1 MPSSALK
8 SLKKGIKRENN
19 PFELKHSKSK
29 HAIFNKKVRGDKGKP
44 ALARKRGIEKR
55 QQTIGQELKKK
66 SSNFHDKRFGE
77 FTNMSMQDKLMTRNR
92 LIAEK
97 NLDQSENMNFETL
110 THSGKSLDAIDAFQD
125 GGLERVDDSD
135 SGELPMEVV
144 QNVHFG
150 GFEGKSKNEVYQEI
164 IQKSKMH
171 KLERKMAKEAD
182 EELTREV
189 DNQLLDIRDLLT
201 TNSSSAN
208 LPPVRRYAD
217 GSFRN
222 EEDYDRYVKE
232 LIYEKRAQATD
243 RLKTEEEVALEEK
256 AKLEKLEMERLER
269 MKGQYLKGSDK
280 RVSQADDL
288 DDGLYIQDEKPF
300 EQPLVYQDGKLVNN
314 EIFFKS
320 AKKQKAEIEEGLE
333 DDDESEG
340 DEESLTDSD
349 EGLTESETVEEDHS
363 SDEESAEP
371 VKAQDMVETHVEDTN
386 SLPFTFDAPTSLDG
400 FRNLIK
406 DRSQNDIDTII
417 QRIRVLYH
425 KRLHVDNKQK
435 LEV

>member
-8 SLKKGIKRENN
+8 ALKKGVKRENN

-29 HAIFNKKVRGDKGKP
+29 HSIFNKKVRGDKGKP

-55 QQTIGQELKKK
+55 QQTIGQELKGKNSK
-66 SSNFHDKRFGE
+66 FSDKRFGE
-77 FTNMSMQDKLMTRNR
+77 LSNMSMQDKLMIRNR
-92 LIAEK
+92 RIAEK
-97 NLDQSENMNFETL
+97 NLVSESLNFETL
-110 THSGKSLDAIDAFQD
+110 THSGKSLDTIDAFKD
-125 GGLERVDDSD
+125 GGLEKVDDSD
-135 SGELPMEVV
+135 SGELPKEVV
-144 QNVHFG
+144 QNIHFG

-171 KLERKMAKEAD
+171 KLQRKMAKEAD

-189 DNQLLDIRDLLT
+189 DDQLLDIRGLLT

-208 LPPVRRYAD
+208 LPPVRRFAD

-232 LIYEKRAQATD
+232 LIYDKRAQATD
-243 RLKTEEEVALEEK
+243 RLKTEEELALEEK
-256 AKLEKLEMERLER
+256 SKLEKLELERLER
-269 MKGQYLKGSDK
+269 MKGQSLKGGDK

-288 DDGLYIQDEKPF
+288 DDGLYIQNENSF

-320 AKKQKAEIEEGLE
+320 TKKQKAEIEEGLE
-333 DDDESEG
+333 DDESEG
-340 DEESLTDSD
+340 DDESLAESD
-349 EGLTESETVEEDHS
+349 EGLTESETAEEDLS
-363 SDEESAEP
+363 CDEEDPEAIEHLG
-371 VKAQDMVETHVEDTN
+371 MVEIDVDDKN
-386 SLPFTFDAPTSLDG
+386 SLPYTFDAPNSLDE
-400 FRNLIK
+400 FRDLIK
-406 DRSQNDIDTII
+406 NRSQNDIDTII
-417 QRIRVLYH
+417 HRIRVLYH

>member
-1 MPSSALK
+1 
-8 SLKKGIKRENN
+8 
-19 PFELKHSKSK
+19 
-29 HAIFNKKVRGDKGKP
+29 
-44 ALARKRGIEKR
+44 
-55 QQTIGQELKKK
+55 
-66 SSNFHDKRFGE
+66 
-77 FTNMSMQDKLMTRNR
+77 
-92 LIAEK
+92 
-97 NLDQSENMNFETL
+97 
-110 THSGKSLDAIDAFQD
+110 
-125 GGLERVDDSD
+125 
-135 SGELPMEVV
+135 
-144 QNVHFG
+144 
-150 GFEGKSKNEVYQEI
+150 
-164 IQKSKMH
+164 
-171 KLERKMAKEAD
+171 
-182 EELTREV
+182 
-189 DNQLLDIRDLLT
+189 
-201 TNSSSAN
+201 
-208 LPPVRRYAD
+208 
-217 GSFRN
+217 
-222 EEDYDRYVKE
+222 
-232 LIYEKRAQATD
+232 
-243 RLKTEEEVALEEK
+243 
-256 AKLEKLEMERLER
+256 
-269 MKGQYLKGSDK
+269 
-280 RVSQADDL
+280 L

-363 SDEESAEP
+363 DEESAEP
-371 VKAQDMVETHVEDTN
+371 VKAQDTVETHLEDTN